1 MWMDH
6 LHARVPMEYG
16 PRRLNTRPFN
26 WGNEMKR
33 ALGYLTLTLVLA
45 MFSRNADAQQN
56 WDEVIVEAHP
66 VAGNIHMLTGSGGNI
81 GVSVGDDGI
90 LIVDDQYAPL
100 ADKIRSALRSLHAGP
115 LKFVLN
121 THFHGDHVGGNPIFG
136 LEATIIAHTN
146 VRKRV
151 STPEQLGDRTIP
163 AMVEDGWPVITFDE
177 EVSVHFNGEEIR
189 LVHLPAAHTDN
200 DSYIHFT
207 GSDVVHMGDTFF
219 NGRFP
224 FVDLR
229 SGGSVDGLIENIA
242 HVLTVIGPETL
253 VIPGHGD
260 LGDRAALQ
268 SYHDMLVATADTV
281 RAMMEDGKSLDEI
294 NAAGLG
300 DEWAGYASDFV
311 PEARWIETIHNSY
324 SSEE

>member
-1 MWMDH
+1 
-6 LHARVPMEYG
+6 
-16 PRRLNTRPFN
+16 
-26 WGNEMKR
+26 MKPTLGCFSVLFSIL
-33 ALGYLTLTLVLA
+33 ALSGSA
-45 MFSRNADAQQN
+45 EAQQN
-56 WDEVIVEAHP
+56 WDEVAVEAHP
-66 VAGNIHMLTGSGGNI
+66 VVGNIYMLTGSGGNI
-81 GVSVGDDGI
+81 GVSVGEDGI

-100 ADKIRSALRSLHAGP
+100 SDKIKSALRDLHAGP

-146 VRKRV
+146 VRKRL
-151 STPEQLGDRTIP
+151 STPQQRGVRTIP

-189 LVHLPAAHTDN
+189 LVHLPGAHTDN
-200 DSYIHFT
+200 DSYVHFT

-224 FVDLR
+224 FVDLN
-229 SGGSVDGLIENIA
+229 SGGSVDGLIRNITE
-242 HVLTVIGPETL
+242 VLELIGPDTH

-268 SYHDMLVATADTV
+268 AYHEMLVATTEAV
-281 RAMMEDGKSLDEI
+281 RGMMAEGKTLDEVK
-294 NAAGLG
+294 AAGLPY
-300 DEWAGYASDFV
+300 EWAGFANDFV
-311 PEARWIETIHNSY
+311 PEARWIETIFNNSGAGQ
-324 SSEE
+324 

>member
-1 MWMDH
+1 M
-6 LHARVPMEYG
+6 
-16 PRRLNTRPFN
+16 
-26 WGNEMKR
+26 
-33 ALGYLTLTLVLA
+33 LGCLSVLITILA
-45 MFSRNADAQQN
+45 ASGQADAQRN
-56 WDEVIVEAHP
+56 WDEVVVEAHP
-66 VAGNIHMLTGSGGNI
+66 VVGNIYMLTGSGGNI

-100 ADKIRSALRSLHAGP
+100 ADKIKAALRGLHTGP

-136 LEATIIAHTN
+136 LEATIVAHTN

-151 STPEQLGDRTIP
+151 STPQQRGVQTTP
-163 AMVEDGWPVITFDE
+163 AMVEDGWPVITYDE
-177 EVSVHFNGEEIR
+177 AVSIHFNGEEIR
-189 LVHLPAAHTDN
+189 LVHIPDGHTDN
-200 DSYIHFT
+200 DSYVYFT
-207 GSDVVHMGDTFF
+207 GSDVIHMGDTFF

-229 SGGSVDGLIENIA
+229 SGGTVAGLIRNIG
-242 HVLTVIGPETL
+242 HVLKMIGPDTR

-268 SYHDMLVATADTV
+268 TYHDMLVATTEAV
-281 RAMMEDGKSLDEI
+281 RAMMAEGKTLDEI
-294 NAAGLG
+294 KAAGLPE
-300 DEWAGYASDFV
+300 EWAGYASDFV

-324 SSEE
+324 GASE

>member
-1 MWMDH
+1 
-6 LHARVPMEYG
+6 
-16 PRRLNTRPFN
+16 
-26 WGNEMKR
+26 MKR

-45 MFSRNADAQQN
+45 VFSRNVDGQQS

-100 ADKIRSALRSLHAGP
+100 ADKIKSALRGLHPGP

-151 STPEQLGDRTIP
+151 STPEQQGVRTIP

-189 LVHLPAAHTDN
+189 LVHLPEAHTDN
-200 DSYIHFT
+200 DSFVHFT
-207 GSDVVHMGDTFF
+207 GSDVVHMGDTLFA
-219 NGRFP
+219 GRFP
-224 FVDLR
+224 FVDLA
-229 SGGSVDGLIENIA
+229 SGGTVDGLIRSIA
-242 HVLTVIGPETL
+242 HVLSLIGPDTR
-253 VIPGHGD
+253 VIPGHGA
-260 LGDRAALQ
+260 LGDRASLQ
-268 SYHDMLVATADTV
+268 SYHDMLVATTEAV
-281 RAMMEDGKSLDEI
+281 RAMMADGKSLDEI
-294 NAAGLG
+294 KAAGLG
-300 DEWAGYASDFV
+300 DEWAGYAGGFV
-311 PEARWIETIHNSY
+311 PEARWIETIYNS
-324 SSEE
+324 SGSKE